1 MKKNFNTI
9 ISLITCAALV
19 ICIFQIKSL
28 ESEIDD
34 LKRSMAQRVEN
45 ISMEID
51 SVYYN
56 IDNKLEQQARLITD
70 DSWQIV
76 SADIENNS
84 VEVECSVTAKE
95 YIPGVTQAFV
105 FVNGQEYE
113 LSLVNGQFTGT
124 IMAPLFEDTEVEAVS
139 FRENGIVRNQ
149 PLDWRFFPRYDY
161 LTIVY
166 ADLNWSGRGSKSESR
181 DNMYQWKLEDGEIS
195 IDFDRQIGEID
206 IRSMDMVEMINGV
219 EVKRTPIP
227 LDSQA
232 IVKENG
238 LFHSTESVRP
248 EYADVQDLKYRNI
261 SYDISG
267 YVFEIPFG
275 STLDVYVETLDGDG
289 LVHRNQ
295 IAQWNV
301 SEDGKGIGEYNEW
314 WHGAEGFIYDTAGNL
329 IYGNEELYK

>member
-9 ISLITCAALV
+9 ISIITCIALV
-19 ICIFQIKSL
+19 ICILQIKSL

-34 LKRSMAQRVEN
+34 LKRAMTQRVDN
-45 ISMEID
+45 ISRDID
-51 SVYYN
+51 SIYYN
-56 IDNKLEQQARLITD
+56 IDNKLEQQARLITA

-105 FVNGQEYE
+105 FANGQEFE
-113 LSLVNGQFTGT
+113 LSLTDGQFTGIIT
-124 IMAPLFEDTEVEAVS
+124 APLLSDTKVESVS
-139 FRENGIVRNQ
+139 FRENGTVRNQ
-149 PLDWRFFPRYDY
+149 PLDWHFFPRYDY

-166 ADLNWSGRGSKSESR
+166 ADLNWSGRGSKAEDR
-181 DNMYQWKLEDGEIS
+181 DNIYQWKLEDGEIS

-206 IRSMDMVEMINGV
+206 IRSIDMVEMIDGV
-219 EVKRTPIP
+219 EVKRIPIP
-227 LDSQA
+227 FDSQV

-248 EYADVQDLKYRNI
+248 EYADDQDLKYRNI
-261 SYDISG
+261 SYDMTG

-275 STLDVYVETLDGDG
+275 STLDVYVETLDDDG

-295 IAQWNV
+295 IAQWTYDNN
-301 SEDGKGIGEYNEW
+301 GKGVIDNHEW
-314 WHGAEGFIYDTAGNL
+314 WHGAEGFIYDTDGNL
-329 IYGNEELYK
+329 IYGNEDLYK